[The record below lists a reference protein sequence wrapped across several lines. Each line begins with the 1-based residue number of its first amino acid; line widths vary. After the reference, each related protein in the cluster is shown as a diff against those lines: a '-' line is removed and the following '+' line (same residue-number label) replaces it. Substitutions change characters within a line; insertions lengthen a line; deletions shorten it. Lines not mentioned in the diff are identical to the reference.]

1 MRFAV
6 ALVALAAC
14 GENSAGP
21 DAAPVAAGTIFINEV
36 MPSNTAACAD
46 PFGEFDD
53 WIELYNAGDTDFALD
68 GYTLS
73 DDPIAPAK
81 GALETLVVP
90 AQGYKVLWLDDQVE
104 GLDHFAF
111 KLDASGEQIALYAPD
126 GSIVDQLMFGEA
138 TTDVSFARVP
148 DGGAFTTCA
157 VSSCGA
163 TNGCE

>member
-1 MRFAV
+1 MRLAV
-6 ALVALAAC
+6 VFVVFAAC
-14 GENSAGP
+14 GENSAAP
-21 DAAPVAAGTIFINEV
+21 DAGATGSIFINEV

-81 GALETLVVP
+81 GALDTLVVP
-90 AQGYKVLWLDDQVE
+90 AGGYKMLWLDDQIE

-111 KLDASGEQIALYAPD
+111 KLDADGEQIALYAPD
-126 GSIVDQLMFGEA
+126 GSVVDTLMFG
-138 TTDVSFARVP
+138 TTDPDVSYARVP
-148 DGGAFTTCA
+148 DGGAFTTCKT
-157 VSSCGA
+157 SSCGVA
-163 TNGCE
+163 NACTP